1 MSGYHGE
8 NSDARICV
16 GIILEDSDRVSHVLM
31 EEEEEEQEQEEE
43 EEKEE
48 MEEIWLDFSVYYA
61 IYTSFLTL

>member
-31 EEEEEEQEQEEE
+31 EEEEVEEEQEEE
-43 EEKEE
+43 EEKE

-61 IYTSFLTL
+61 IYTSLLTL